1 LSQRELAAPGVSY
14 AYISRIEA
22 GTRQPSVKALRRLAA
37 KLGVSA
43 EYLETGSDID
53 DGEARELRLSDAELS
68 LRLGDGP
75 RAEQI
80 LRETLEEA
88 VEASDT
94 VNALRAQTALA
105 FATFERGAL
114 PETIALLEE
123 VVASGHVHPV
133 EAVDVYTTLAR
144 AYVASGSAQS
154 AIELLERCLDEIRAL
169 EPYDTGVLVR
179 YTTLLSFAL
188 TDSGDLRRAEAVANE
203 ALEYARHDDA
213 DGYTR
218 VQVYWSLGRLA
229 EMEGR
234 SAAALHYIRRA
245 MALLE
250 ATDDTLHLARGH
262 LGCAVI
268 VNSQGNPEAAKMHL
282 DEAERLF
289 GPSPLADDAVLLKVE
304 RARVE
309 ASLRNGEAAVALAR
323 EALEQLG
330 DQPGERGL
338 AQTALGEGLA
348 LLGDVDGA
356 DEAFRLGVELL
367 EEEGRWREAAQAC
380 RSLGRMLRRSG
391 REEDAL
397 DALERASELSLRTS
411 LPVAVER

>member
-1 LSQRELAAPGVSY
+1 
-14 AYISRIEA
+14 
-22 GTRQPSVKALRRLAA
+22 
-37 KLGVSA
+37 
-43 EYLETGSDID
+43 
-53 DGEARELRLSDAELS
+53 
-68 LRLGDGP
+68 
-75 RAEQI
+75 
-80 LRETLEEA
+80 
-88 VEASDT
+88 
-94 VNALRAQTALA
+94 
-105 FATFERGAL
+105 
-114 PETIALLEE
+114 
-123 VVASGHVHPV
+123 
-133 EAVDVYTTLAR
+133 
-144 AYVASGSAQS
+144 
-154 AIELLERCLDEIRAL
+154 
-169 EPYDTGVLVR
+169 
-179 YTTLLSFAL
+179 
-188 TDSGDLRRAEAVANE
+188 
-203 ALEYARHDDA
+203 
-213 DGYTR
+213 
-218 VQVYWSLGRLA
+218 
-229 EMEGR
+229 
-234 SAAALHYIRRA
+234 
-245 MALLE
+245 
-250 ATDDTLHLARGH
+250 
-262 LGCAVI
+262 VI

>member
-68 LRLGDGP
+68 LRLGDAP

-88 VEASDT
+88 IEASDT

-123 VVASGHVHPV
+123 VLASREVRSV

-169 EPYDTGVLVR
+169 EPYDTGVVVR

-309 ASLRNGEAAVALAR
+309 AALRNGEAAVALAQ
-323 EALEQLG
+323 EALEKLG

-356 DEAFRLGVELL
+356 DEAFRVGVDLL
-367 EEEGRWREAAQAC
+367 EREGRWREAAQAC
-380 RSLGRMLRRSG
+380 QSRGRMLRRSG
-391 REEDAL
+391 REQDAL
-397 DALERASELSLRTS
+397 DALEQASELSLRTS
-411 LPVAVER
+411 LSVAAEL